1 MAVVE
6 RSPGGSSLID
16 VLDRILDKGIIID
29 AWVRVSLVGI
39 DLITVEARVVVASI
53 DTYLRYADALG
64 LSPRQATGTPGAGA
78 GSDNPLVVALR
89 TGAPQRVEPGDGVT
103 LDANTGATLADMGIG
118 GFVAA
123 PLRSASGRS
132 DGPRA
137 VVLLSRKGGVG
148 DVDLERLVPF
158 ARQASAALT
167 REQDVQV
174 LRRASESHAVEKEW
188 LWWMVNSVADPVL
201 VTDAQ
206 NDILHLNRRAEH
218 LFRSSDEE
226 SAGKRRAVWMNNF
239 LFTAAL
245 SAWNLDTASRATN
258 REVTLVDPVEGTE
271 LIYEVITMPAL
282 NHRIG
287 ERGVVSVLK
296 DVTDIRHMT
305 EELARSAERI
315 QTADLQIR
323 AERDRLDLVLRS
335 VPNPIIVVDNDN
347 QIITLNAAAQH
358 LFSPT
363 RDSGRHDQ
371 IAFANDARFTSFLS
385 QLRLEPSTTKR
396 GEVMLTDPET
406 EEHLEMEVT
415 AADVRG
421 PHGSVVATVSAM
433 QDVGRLRELE
443 RRRLEQVLF
452 ETEKL
457 AATGRLA
464 ASIAHEINNPL
475 EAVPNSLYPLTRA
488 VPEGSPQRSF
498 LDIAQRETQR
508 MARILRQMLGFYRPT
523 KVVTQVDVNALI
535 DEAEAL
541 VAKQLRA
548 AKVMVARELDP
559 ELPPIRG
566 SADQLKQVL
575 LNLFLNAAEAMPE
588 GGTLSVATRY
598 GAGEGDIPYDAVRIE
613 GRDTGVGIDEETQA
627 RIFEPFFSTKAQ
639 RGTGLGLWV
648 SHGIVQGHGGT
659 IKVKSRPGQGTTFT
673 IALPVAGP
681 PDDDA

>member
-1 MAVVE
+1 MRDLAERQREPASGRDPRETLEPMLDDLVRGLGYDKAVVLVYDE
-6 RSPGGSSLID
+6 KTASLRGLFGWNVTD
-16 VLDRILDKGIIID
+16 DQ
-29 AWVRVSLVGI
+29 
-39 DLITVEARVVVASI
+39 ARRLSI
-53 DTYLRYADALG
+53 G
-64 LSPRQATGTPGAGA
+64 VA

-89 TGAPQRVEPGDGVT
+89 TGTPQRADPGDGVS
-103 LDANTGATLADMGIG
+103 LDENTGASLAGMGIG

-123 PLRSASGRS
+123 PLRSAMGRS

-137 VVLLSRKGGVG
+137 VVLLARKDGIREA
-148 DVDLERLVPF
+148 DIERLVPF

-167 REQDVQV
+167 REQDVQL

-201 VTDAQ
+201 VTDGQ

-218 LFRSSDEE
+218 LFRSSDED

-347 QIITLNAAAQH
+347 EIITLNAAAQR
-358 LFSPT
+358 LFAAT
-363 RDSGRHDQ
+363 LDSGRHDQ
-371 IAFANDARFTSFLS
+371 IALANDARFSSFLS
-385 QLRLEPSTTKR
+385 QLRLEPSSTRR

-415 AADVRG
+415 TADVRG
-421 PHGSVVATVSAM
+421 PHGSVVATVTAM

-452 ETEKL
+452 DTEKL

-475 EAVPNSLYPLTRA
+475 EAVQNSLYLLGRA
-488 VPEGSPQRSF
+488 VPEGAPERSF
-498 LDIAQRETQR
+498 LDIATRETQR
-508 MARILRQMLGFYRPT
+508 MSRILRQMLGFYRPT
-523 KVVTQVDVNALI
+523 TSMGPTDVNALVL
-535 DEAEAL
+535 EAEAL
-541 VAKQLRA
+541 VTKRLREGGVRIE
-548 AKVMVARELDP
+548 KELLSD
-559 ELPPIRG
+559 LPLIRA

-575 LNLFLNAAEAMPE
+575 LNLFLNATEAMPN
-588 GGTLSVATRY
+588 GGRLVVATHR
-598 GAGEGDIPYDAVRIE
+598 GGGELEAHSAEVVRVDV
-613 GRDTGVGIDEETQA
+613 RDTGTGISEEAIA
-627 RIFEPFFSTKAQ
+627 RIFEPFFSTKLEK
-639 RGTGLGLWV
+639 GTGLGLWV
-648 SHGIVQGHGGT
+648 SHGIVQAHGGT
-659 IKVKSRPGQGTTFT
+659 LKVRSRPGQGTTFT
-673 IALPVAGP
+673 ITLPIAGP
-681 PDDDA
+681 QDDGDQ

>member
-1 MAVVE
+1 MRDLVE
-6 RSPGGSSLID
+6 RQ
-16 VLDRILDKGIIID
+16 R
-29 AWVRVSLVGI
+29 
-39 DLITVEARVVVASI
+39 E
-53 DTYLRYADALG
+53 
-64 LSPRQATGTPGAGA
+64 QATGRDPRETLEPMLDDLVRGLGYDKAVVLVYDEASASLRGLFGWNVTDDQAKRLAVGVA

-89 TGAPQRVEPGDGVT
+89 TGAPQRVDLDDGAT
-103 LDANTGATLADMGIG
+103 LDVNTGATLADMGIG
-118 GFVAA
+118 SFVAA
-123 PLRSASGRS
+123 PLRSATGRS

-137 VVLLSRKGGVG
+137 VVLLARKDGVR
-148 DVDLERLVPF
+148 DADLERLVPF

-167 REQDVQV
+167 REQDVQ
-174 LRRASESHAVEKEW
+174 LLQRASESHAVEKEW

-201 VTDAQ
+201 VTDPQ
-206 NDILHLNRRAEH
+206 NDILHLNRRAEL
-218 LFRSSDEE
+218 LFRSSDED

-271 LIYEVITMPAL
+271 LIYEVITMLAL

-347 QIITLNAAAQH
+347 DILTLNAAAQH
-358 LFSPT
+358 LFAPT
-363 RDSGRHDQ
+363 RNGGRHDQ
-371 IAFANDARFTSFLS
+371 LALANDARFTSFLS
-385 QLRLEPSTTKR
+385 QLRLEPSSTRR
-396 GEVMLTDPET
+396 GEVMLTDPDT

-421 PHGSVVATVSAM
+421 PHGSVVATVTAM

-452 ETEKL
+452 DTEKL

-475 EAVPNSLYPLTRA
+475 EAVQNSLYLLSRA
-488 VPEGSPQRSF
+488 VPEGAPERSF
-498 LDIAQRETQR
+498 LDIATRETQR
-508 MARILRQMLGFYRPT
+508 MSRILRQMLGFYRPT
-523 KVVTQVDVNALI
+523 TSMGPTDVNALVL
-535 DEAEAL
+535 EAEVL
-541 VAKQLRA
+541 VTKRLRENGVRID
-548 AKVMVARELDP
+548 KELVPD
-559 ELPPIRG
+559 LPLIRA

-575 LNLFLNAAEAMPE
+575 LNLFLNATEAMPK
-588 GGTLSVATRY
+588 GGRVIVTTVV
-598 GAGEGDIPYDAVRIE
+598 GGGELDAHSTDVVRIDV
-613 GRDTGVGIDEETQA
+613 RDTGTGITEEAVA
-627 RIFEPFFSTKAQ
+627 RIFEPFFSTKMEK
-639 RGTGLGLWV
+639 GTGLGLWV
-648 SHGIVQGHGGT
+648 SHGIVQAHGGT
-659 IKVKSRPGQGTTFT
+659 LKVRSRPGQGTTFT
-673 IALPVAGP
+673 ITLPIAGP
-681 PDDDA
+681 PDDGDK

>member
-1 MAVVE
+1 MRDTVE
-6 RSPGGSSLID
+6 RQ
-16 VLDRILDKGIIID
+16 R
-29 AWVRVSLVGI
+29 
-39 DLITVEARVVVASI
+39 E
-53 DTYLRYADALG
+53 
-64 LSPRQATGTPGAGA
+64 QATGRDPRETLEPMLDDLVRGLGYDKAIVLVYDETSASLRGLFGWNVTDEQAKRLAVGIA

-89 TGAPQRVEPGDGVT
+89 TGAPQRVDLDDGAV
-103 LDANTGATLADMGIG
+103 LDVNTSATLADMGIG
-118 GFVAA
+118 SFVAT
-123 PLRSASGRS
+123 PLRSATGRS

-137 VVLLSRKGGVG
+137 VVLLARKDGVR
-148 DVDLERLVPF
+148 DADLERLVPF

-167 REQDVQV
+167 REQDVQ
-174 LRRASESHAVEKEW
+174 LLQRASESHAVEKEW

-201 VTDAQ
+201 VTDPQ

-218 LFRSSDEE
+218 LFRSSDED

-335 VPNPIIVVDNDN
+335 VPNPIIVVDSDN
-347 QIITLNAAAQH
+347 EILTLNAAAQH
-358 LFSPT
+358 LFAPD
-363 RDSGRHDQ
+363 RGGGRHDQ
-371 IAFANDARFTSFLS
+371 LALANDARFTSFLA
-385 QLRLEPSTTKR
+385 QLRLEPSSTKR
-396 GEVMLTDPET
+396 GEVMLTDPDT

-415 AADVRG
+415 AADVQG
-421 PHGSVVATVSAM
+421 PHGSVVATVTAM

-452 ETEKL
+452 DTEKL

-475 EAVPNSLYPLTRA
+475 EAVQNSLYLLSRA
-488 VPEGSPQRSF
+488 VPEGAPERSF
-498 LDIAQRETQR
+498 LDIATRETQR
-508 MARILRQMLGFYRPT
+508 MSRILRQMLGFYRPT
-523 KVVTQVDVNALI
+523 TSMGPTDVNALVL
-535 DEAEAL
+535 EAEVL
-541 VAKQLRA
+541 VGKRLRENGVRID
-548 AKVMVARELDP
+548 KELAPD
-559 ELPPIRG
+559 LPQIRA

-575 LNLFLNAAEAMPE
+575 LNLFLNATEAMPK
-588 GGTLSVATRY
+588 GGRLIVTTLL
-598 GAGEGDIPYDAVRIE
+598 GGGELDAHSTDVVRIDV
-613 GRDTGVGIDEETQA
+613 RDTGTGISEEAVA
-627 RIFEPFFSTKAQ
+627 RIFEPFFSTKMEK
-639 RGTGLGLWV
+639 GTGLGLWV
-648 SHGIVQGHGGT
+648 SHGIVQAHGGT
-659 IKVKSRPGQGTTFT
+659 LKVRSRPGQGTTFT
-673 IALPVAGP
+673 ITLPIAGP
-681 PDDDA
+681 RDDGDK

>member
-1 MAVVE
+1 MRDLAERQREPASDRDPRETLEPMLDDLVRGLGYDKAVVLVYDE
-6 RSPGGSSLID
+6 PSASL
-16 VLDRILDKGIIID
+16 RGIFGWNVTD
-29 AWVRVSLVGI
+29 DQARRLAVG
-39 DLITVEARVVVASI
+39 V
-53 DTYLRYADALG
+53 
-64 LSPRQATGTPGAGA
+64 A
-78 GSDNPLVVALR
+78 GSADPLVVALR
-89 TGAPQRVEPGDGVT
+89 TGTPQRVDISDGAT
-103 LDANTGATLADMGIG
+103 LDASTGAALVDMGIG
-118 GFVAA
+118 DFVAA
-123 PLRSASGRS
+123 PLRSTTGRS
-132 DGPRA
+132 DAPRA
-137 VVLLSRKGGVG
+137 VVLLSRQTGVQ
-148 DVDLERLVPF
+148 DVDLERLAPF

-167 REQDVQV
+167 REQDVQL

-218 LFRSSDEE
+218 LFRSSDED

-282 NHRIG
+282 NHRVG

-335 VPNPIIVVDNDN
+335 VPNPIIVVDSEN
-347 QIITLNAAAQH
+347 QIITLNAAAQR
-358 LFSPT
+358 LFAT
-363 RDSGRHDQ
+363 RGSNRHDQ
-371 IAFANDARFTSFLS
+371 LALANDARFTSFLS
-385 QLRLEPSTTKR
+385 QLRLERSATKR
-396 GEVMLTDPET
+396 GEVMLSDPDT

-421 PHGSVVATVSAM
+421 PHGSVVATVTAM

-452 ETEKL
+452 DTEKL

-475 EAVPNSLYPLTRA
+475 EAVQNSLYLLGRA
-488 VPEGSPQRSF
+488 VEEGTPERSF
-498 LDIAQRETQR
+498 LDIATRETQR
-508 MARILRQMLGFYRPT
+508 MSRILRQMLGFYRPAT
-523 KVVTQVDVNALI
+523 AMAPTDVNTLVN
-535 DEAEAL
+535 EAETL
-541 VAKQLRA
+541 VAKRLRENGVRIE
-548 AKVMVARELDP
+548 KDL
-559 ELPPIRG
+559 LPTLPLIRA

-575 LNLFLNAAEAMPE
+575 LNLFLNAAEAMPD
-588 GGTLSVATRY
+588 GGRLMIATQT
-598 GAGEGDIPYDAVRIE
+598 GGGELDVHSTDAVRIDV
-613 GRDTGVGIDEETQA
+613 RDTGTGISDEAIA
-627 RIFEPFFSTKAQ
+627 RIFEPFFSTKMEK
-639 RGTGLGLWV
+639 GTGLGLWV
-648 SHGIVQGHGGT
+648 SHGIVQAHGGT
-659 IKVKSRPGQGTTFT
+659 LKVRSRAGQGTTFT
-673 IALPVAGP
+673 ITLPVAGP
-681 PDDDA
+681 DDAEQ

>member
-1 MAVVE
+1 MRDLVEPQRESETGRDPRETLEPMLDDLVRGLGYDKAAVLVYDE
-6 RSPGGSSLID
+6 PTASLRG
-16 VLDRILDKGIIID
+16 LFG
-29 AWVRVSLVGI
+29 WN
-39 DLITVEARVVVASI
+39 ITDDQARRLAIGV
-53 DTYLRYADALG
+53 
-64 LSPRQATGTPGAGA
+64 A
-78 GSDNPLVVALR
+78 GSDNPIVVALR
-89 TGAPQRVEPGDGVT
+89 TGAPQRVDPGDGVT
-103 LDANTGATLADMGIG
+103 LDERTGTALADMGIA
-118 GFVAA
+118 GFVAT
-123 PLRSASGRS
+123 PLRSATGRS

-137 VVLLSRKGGVG
+137 VVLLSRKEGVR

-271 LIYEVITMPAL
+271 LIYEVITMPAI

-305 EELARSAERI
+305 EELARSAQRI
-315 QTADLQIR
+315 ETADLQMK

-347 QIITLNAAAQH
+347 QIITLNAAAQR
-358 LFSPT
+358 LFAPT
-363 RDSGRHDQ
+363 SDSGRRDQ
-371 IAFANDARFTSFLS
+371 LALANDARFSSFLS
-385 QLRLEPSTTKR
+385 QLRLEPSATKR

-421 PHGSVVATVSAM
+421 PHGTVVATVTAM

-452 ETEKL
+452 DTEKL

-475 EAVPNSLYPLTRA
+475 EAVQNSLYLLSRS
-488 VPEGSPQRSF
+488 VPEGAPERSF
-498 LDIAQRETQR
+498 LDIATRETQR
-508 MARILRQMLGFYRPT
+508 MSRILRQMLGFYRPT
-523 KVVTQVDVNALI
+523 TSMAPTDVNALVV
-535 DEAEAL
+535 EAETL
-541 VAKQLRA
+541 VAKRLRENGVRIE
-548 AKVMVARELDP
+548 KDL
-559 ELPPIRG
+559 LPTLPLIRA

-575 LNLFLNAAEAMPE
+575 LNLLLNATEAMPN
-588 GGTLSVATRY
+588 GGRLIVATHT
-598 GAGEGDIPYDAVRIE
+598 GLGELDAHSPDVVRIDV
-613 GRDTGVGIDEETQA
+613 RDTGTGISEEAVA
-627 RIFEPFFSTKAQ
+627 RIFEPFFSTKMQ
-639 RGTGLGLWV
+639 KGTGLGLWV
-648 SHGIVQGHGGT
+648 SHGIVQAHGGT
-659 IKVKSRPGQGTTFT
+659 LKVRSRAGQGTTFT
-673 IALPVAGP
+673 ITLPIAGP
-681 PDDDA
+681 PDDDEQ